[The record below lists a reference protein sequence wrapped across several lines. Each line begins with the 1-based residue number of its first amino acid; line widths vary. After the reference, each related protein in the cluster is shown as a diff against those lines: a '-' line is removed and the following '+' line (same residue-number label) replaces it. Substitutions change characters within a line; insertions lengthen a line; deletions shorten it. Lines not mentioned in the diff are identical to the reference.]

1 MQEWLDDN
9 DNLMYLTFTKGKSVI
24 SERFIRTFKSK
35 TNKKMTANNS
45 KLYLSYLNKLVDQCN
60 NTYHHSICKKRINGD
75 YSVLTEKI

>member
-24 SERFIRTFKSK
+24 SERFIRTFKGK

-45 KLYLSYLNKLVDQCN
+45 
-60 NTYHHSICKKRINGD
+60 
-75 YSVLTEKI
+75 VLMVIILF